1 MSPVPSEKKNT
12 DAALLALIARMR
24 RSGAADA
31 AVVSAADISVEDGLA
46 RLCLEPRCENYGRS
60 PGCPP
65 HVSGPRGFRELLKS
79 YRLALAVRIDAPTE
93 VLLSPERSEV
103 MGLLHDIVADAE
115 AAAIEMG
122 FPRAMAFAGGSCKMI
137 FCREH
142 AECSVLSGR
151 VCRNPRRARPSMSGF
166 GINVSRLMQA
176 ARWAGA
182 YLDPRAAADGGMS
195 WIAGL
200 VLID

>member
-1 MSPVPSEKKNT
+1 MTPEAPATPSVLDELVT
-12 DAALLALIARMR
+12 RVR

-31 AVVSAADISVEDGLA
+31 AVIPAADIIVEDHLA
-46 RLCLEPRCENYGRS
+46 DLCREPRCENYGLS

-65 HVSGPRGFRELLKS
+65 HVSGPKGFRRLLKG
-79 YRLALAVRIDAPTE
+79 YRLALAVKIDVPTE
-93 VLLSPERSEV
+93 VLISPERREI
-103 MGLLHDIVADAE
+103 MAMLHDIVADAE
-115 AAAIEMG
+115 TVAVAMG
-122 FPRAMAFAGGSCKMI
+122 FSRARGFAGGACKMI

-142 AECSVLSGR
+142 DECRVLSAEGT
-151 VCRNPRRARPSMSGF
+151 CRNPQRTRPSMSGY

-176 ARWAGA
+176 AGWQGD
-182 YLDPRAAADGGMS
+182 YLDRSGGGDDGGMS